1 MKVAFLFS
9 GQGAQYPGMGKDIYE
24 AFPAAQRVYRRASES
39 LGYSVEEICFGEDE
53 RLNQT
58 EYTQPAIVTTSLA
71 ILEVLKERG
80 LRADMA
86 AGLSLGEY
94 SALVYSDAMSI
105 EEGVALVSKRGRY
118 MQEAVPLGVG
128 TMATVLGLER
138 EKVIEACKEAS
149 RTGVVEAANFNCPG
163 QIVISGEVSAV
174 ERALNLAKEKGAKRV
189 VPLNV
194 SAPFHCRMLEPAAL
208 KLDKE
213 LQKVAIKPLL
223 IPVIS
228 NVTARPITN
237 PAEVRDLLKQQ
248 VTSPVLWEDSLR
260 HMVELGVDTFVE
272 IGPGKVLSGFVKK
285 VAAEARIIN
294 VENMNT
300 LEQLGGLL

>member
-1 MKVAFLFS
+1 MKIAFLFS
-9 GQGAQYPGMGKDIYE
+9 GQGAQYPGMGKDIYD
-24 AFPAAQRVYRRASES
+24 AFPAAQSVYRRASAA
-39 LGYSVEEICFGEDE
+39 LGYSIEDICFGDDE

-58 EYTQPAIVTTSLA
+58 EFTQPAIVTTSLA

-94 SALVYSDAMSI
+94 SALVYSNAMSI
-105 EEGVALVSKRGRY
+105 EEGVTLVGKRGRF

-128 TMATVLGLER
+128 TMATVLGLDR

-149 RTGVVEAANFNCPG
+149 GAGVVEAANFNCPG

-174 ERALNLAKEKGAKRV
+174 QYALNLAKEKGAKRV

-208 KLDKE
+208 ALDKE
-213 LQKVAIKPLL
+213 LQKVNIKPLTV
-223 IPVIS
+223 PVIS
-228 NVTARPITN
+228 NVTARPIN
-237 PAEVRDLLKQQ
+237 GPAEVRALLKRQ

-260 HMVELGVDTFVE
+260 HMLELGVDTFVE

-285 VAAEARIIN
+285 VASDARVVN

-300 LEQLGGLL
+300 LEQLGGIL

>member
-1 MKVAFLFS
+1 MKIAFLFS
-9 GQGAQYPGMGKDIYE
+9 GQGAQYPGMGKDIYG
-24 AFPAAQRVYRRASES
+24 AFPAAQSVYRRASAA
-39 LGYSVEEICFGEDE
+39 LGYSIEDICFGDDE

-58 EYTQPAIVTTSLA
+58 EFTQPAIVTTSLA

-94 SALVYSDAMSI
+94 SALVYSNAMSI
-105 EEGVALVSKRGRY
+105 EDGVTLVGKRGRF

-128 TMATVLGLER
+128 TMATVLGLDR

-149 RTGVVEAANFNCPG
+149 GAGVVEAANFNCPG

-174 ERALNLAKEKGAKRV
+174 QYALNLAKEKGAKRV

-208 KLDKE
+208 ALDKE
-213 LQKVAIKPLL
+213 LQKVNIKPLTV
-223 IPVIS
+223 PVIS
-228 NVTARPITN
+228 NVTARPIN
-237 PAEVRDLLKQQ
+237 GPAEVRALLKRQ

-260 HMVELGVDTFVE
+260 HMLELGVDTFVE

-285 VAAEARIIN
+285 VASDARVVN

-300 LEQLGGLL
+300 LEQLGGIL